1 MNAPLRS
8 GKLTPFEGGVSTIL
22 YQVTL
27 LIQYWDWDGNIVRW
41 FGYSLES
48 ARFAWCRSCVG
59 KSTKLSRPLFPWQCF
74 YCWLKV
80 RVPAIALDLSGK
92 RVKGGGKLNHLV
104 SRWHR
109 FTMRY
114 QTLCATTIVII
125 STSKLQGSHLRLAA
139 HVSWLGERSR
149 ASITSTWRS
158 FTGWSDQDVWVWE
171 QDCGTNICIAA
182 NLKIQAKTNPNTAM
196 ADLWATTISIV
207 MMWRFANSTSLD
219 FCRLPLWMVERPHE
233 TR

>member
-1 MNAPLRS
+1 MVWLQLGICS
-8 GKLTPFEGGVSTIL
+8 FCLV
-22 YQVTL
+22 
-27 LIQYWDWDGNIVRW
+27 W
-41 FGYSLES
+41 
-48 ARFAWCRSCVG
+48 SCVG

-104 SRWHR
+104 RSWHR

-114 QTLCATTIVII
+114 QTLCATTIVMI

-149 ASITSTWRS
+149 VSITSTWRS
-158 FTGWSDQDVWVWE
+158 FTGWSDQDVCVWE
-171 QDCGTNICIAA
+171 QDCCTNICIAA
-182 NLKIQAKTNPNTAM
+182 NLKLQAKTNPHTAM
-196 ADLWATTISIV
+196 ADLWATTYDVDI
-207 MMWRFANSTSLD
+207 
-219 FCRLPLWMVERPHE
+219 C
-233 TR
+233 

>member
-8 GKLTPFEGGVSTIL
+8 GKLTPFEGGVSIIL

-27 LIQYWDWDGNIVRW
+27 LIRYWDWDGNIVRW

-59 KSTKLSRPLFPWQCF
+59 KSTKLSRPLCPWQCF

-104 SRWHR
+104 SRWQR

-114 QTLCATTIVII
+114 QTLCVTTIVMI

-139 HVSWLGERSR
+139 HVSWLGKCSG
-149 ASITSTWRS
+149 ASFSSTWRS
-158 FTGWSDQDVWVWE
+158 FTGWSHQDS
-171 QDCGTNICIAA
+171 GTNICIAA
-182 NLKIQAKTNPNTAM
+182 NLKLQAKTNPNTVM
-196 ADLWATTISIV
+196 ADLWTTTISIV
-207 MMWRFANSTSLD
+207 MMRIFANFTSLD
-219 FCRLPLWMVERPHE
+219 FCRLPLWMAESLRE
-233 TR
+233 MR